1 MEGARDLQLY
11 DFYEE
16 SRPQPKAN
24 GSYSHANTHT
34 HTPLNTH

>member
-16 SRPQPKAN
+16 SHPQPKAN

-34 HTPLNTH
+34 HTPLNAH